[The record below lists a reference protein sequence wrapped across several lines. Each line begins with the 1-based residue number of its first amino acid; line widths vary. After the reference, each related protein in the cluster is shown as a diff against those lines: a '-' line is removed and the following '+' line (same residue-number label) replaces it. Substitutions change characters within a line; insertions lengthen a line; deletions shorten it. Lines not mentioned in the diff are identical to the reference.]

1 MCDFITLSALPKHP
15 SLFYRLT
22 VSSHFTDERHAHRA
36 KRKNRS
42 CHFLNRSCQC
52 GATLAQQHELRVP
65 QAPRPCWAPPFR
77 RAQTLQSPAPALS
90 RHTRE
95 RQGAATLRAL
105 PALAGQGPTP
115 PPLAAHAT
123 TEHECRK
130 RCPQG
135 PRHARANW
143 TPHAGASRFAA
154 PPRAW
159 ASKAP
164 ACAYGNTS
172 GMKEMLSPGL

>member
-95 RQGAATLRAL
+95 RQGAATLRAQH
-105 PALAGQGPTP
+105 ALAGQGPTP

-135 PRHARANW
+135 PRYARANW

-154 PPRAW
+154 RPERALPHR
-159 ASKAP
+159 A
-164 ACAYGNTS
+164 
-172 GMKEMLSPGL
+172 LGLPKR